1 MAMLHIKLLG
11 GFRLGQDA
19 GGKISFSSRK
29 GALLL
34 ARLAVPPGTEHR
46 RESLQDLLWG
56 DAEPKRA
63 QGNLRYLLH
72 RLRRTLP
79 PACAHALVCEG
90 SRVHLDTERV
100 AVDVEEFERLVR
112 DGTAEALAE
121 ACALYNGDLLANQ
134 PVSEPGFEEWLLPE
148 RERLRELA
156 REAFWQH
163 FQSNIWQ
170 DDTAAAMRDAR
181 RYLDI
186 DPYCERMHQALIRLH
201 LALGERALA
210 ARHYLRLKETLAR
223 DLQIE
228 PGPEIAALVQH
239 TIKDAGHARVPVR
252 FDPAWV
258 LGRDEAATPS
268 DGTEPL
274 PIPERPSI
282 AVLPFK
288 NLSGDLE
295 QEHVADGITEE
306 IITGLSRFH
315 SLLVITPDSSLTHKG
330 KSADVKMIARDLGA
344 KYVLEGTVRRSA
356 DRIRITGQLIDAM
369 TGGHIWAERYD
380 RTLDDIFDLQDEI
393 STNIVGSIAP
403 QISAAEVNRVQ
414 RLRPDNVSI
423 IDMALRAYDRALSA
437 LKNHSKGD
445 SQEAI
450 TLAKQVVAI
459 DPRCSLAYA
468 AIAESHLVDVLFAW
482 TPSEDASL
490 ARAQEA
496 AEYLR
501 NQDPADHTAYLL
513 LGRVAFMR
521 KQHDLAGMNLH
532 RALDLNPNDV
542 SALCYLAWAEGS
554 SGLPDAAKDHA
565 ELALQLNP
573 QDPFTRFF
581 AHWNLAQVAFVTGN
595 YHAGAEYAQH
605 SLIDMPHHIGNLG
618 MLTACLAE
626 TRELT
631 RARAVIKEAMRFG
644 PSYVKYKLRGNSYFK
659 QEADHD
665 RYIGALRKAAGD
677 LQL

>member
-19 GGKISFSSRK
+19 GGEISFSSHK
-29 GALLL
+29 GSLLL

-56 DAEPKRA
+56 DTEPKRA

-79 PACAHALVCEG
+79 SACAHALVCEG
-90 SRVHLDTERV
+90 SRVYLDAERV
-100 AVDVEEFERLVR
+100 AVDVEEFERLVA

-210 ARHYLRLKETLAR
+210 VRHYLRLKETLAQ

-239 TIKDAGHARVPVR
+239 TIKDAGHVRVPVR
-252 FDPAWV
+252 FDPTWV
-258 LGRDEAATPS
+258 LGRDEAATPG

-274 PIPERPSI
+274 PIPKRPSI

-295 QEHVADGITEE
+295 QEHVADGVTEE

-315 SLLVITPDSSLTHKG
+315 SLLVITPDSSFAHKG
-330 KSADVKMIARDLGA
+330 QSADVKVIARELGVR
-344 KYVLEGTVRRSA
+344 YVLEGTVRRSA
-356 DRIRITGQLIDAM
+356 DRIRITGQLIDAL
-369 TGGHIWAERYD
+369 TGGHIWSERYD

-403 QISAAEVNRVQ
+403 QICAAEVNRVQ
-414 RLRPDNVSI
+414 CLRPDSVSTC
-423 IDMALRAYDRALSA
+423 DMALRAYDRAVFA
-437 LKNHSKGD
+437 LKNHSKEVR
-445 SQEAI
+445 QEAI
-450 TLAKQVVAI
+450 TLAKRVI
-459 DPRCSLAYA
+459 GMDPRSGLAYA
-468 AIAESHLVDVLFAW
+468 AIVECHLLEALFAW

-496 AEYLR
+496 AEKLR
-501 NQDPADHTAYLL
+501 NRDPGDHTAYLF
-513 LGRVAFMR
+513 LGRIAFMR
-521 KQHDLAGMNLH
+521 KQHDLAGMNLR
-532 RALDLNPNDV
+532 RALDLNPNDTI
-542 SALCYLAWAEGS
+542 ALCYLAWLEGS

-565 ELALQLNP
+565 ELALRLNP
-573 QDPFTRFF
+573 QDSATRHF
-581 AHWNLAQVAFVTGN
+581 AHWNLAQAAFVTGD

-605 SLIDMPHHIGNLG
+605 SHIDMPHHVGDLG

-626 TRELT
+626 AGEVT

-644 PSYVKYKLRGNSYFK
+644 PSYVKDRLRGNSYFK
-659 QEADHD
+659 HEADHD
-665 RYIGALRKAAGD
+665 RYVGALRKAAGD
-677 LQL
+677 LQF